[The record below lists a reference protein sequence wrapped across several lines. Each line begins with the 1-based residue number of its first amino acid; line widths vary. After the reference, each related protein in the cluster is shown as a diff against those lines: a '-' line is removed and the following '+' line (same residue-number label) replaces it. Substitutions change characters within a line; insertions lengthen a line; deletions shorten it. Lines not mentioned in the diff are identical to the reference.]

1 MTNSQST
8 SRILSEQYR
17 PTSFSEVVGQDKV
30 IKKIETIA
38 KRGLAGRAYF
48 LTGQSGVGKT
58 TIARII
64 ASEIAEDWNISE
76 ADSQT
81 LTPTRIQA
89 IESECRQYG
98 LSATGKCGR
107 AFIVNEAHGLRK
119 EAIRQLL
126 VTLERI
132 PSHCVI
138 IFTSTHDGLEG
149 LFEDYGDAQ
158 PLVDRCVKLDLARR
172 NLSEAFA
179 ERARSIAQ
187 AENLDG
193 KPLSAYIALAKKH
206 RNSLRAMLEAI
217 ESGEMLED

>member
-30 IKKIETIA
+30 IQKIEVIA
-38 KRGLAGRAYF
+38 RRGLSGRAF
-48 LTGQSGVGKT
+48 WISGQTGTGKT

-64 ASEIAEDWNISE
+64 AGQVAETWNTTE
-76 ADSQT
+76 VDAET
-81 LTPTRIQA
+81 LTPTRLQD
-89 IESECRQYG
+89 IEYEMRHLG
-98 LSATGKCGR
+98 LSNSGRDGR
-107 AFIVNEAHGLRK
+107 AYLINEAHGLRK
-119 EAIRQLL
+119 QAIRHLL
-126 VTLERI
+126 VMLERL
-132 PSHCVI
+132 PSHCVVL
-138 IFTSTHDGLEG
+138 FTTTNDGQDG
-149 LFEDYGDAQ
+149 LFEDFGDAQ

-179 ERARSIAQ
+179 ERARTIAQ
-187 AENLDG
+187 SEHLDG

-217 ESGEMLED
+217 ESGEMLEA